1 MLLYREID
9 RHFFE
14 QYDQIPM
21 RVHVTHELHLEKPD
35 NGLGGLLLRK
45 VPVPPYTK
53 DLSRYEIA
61 SDYEKEFDIS
71 NWKFF
76 MAFDGDRPVGGITLV
91 SRTENVQML
100 DGRDDLCVLW
110 DLRVHDDYKR
120 RGIGEKL
127 FYLGVQWATETGL
140 KQIKIEC
147 QNNNVPA
154 CKFYKKQGAVLS
166 AINEYAYYQDPAIR
180 SEIQL
185 IWYLDLANQQ
195 KVL

>member
-1 MLLYREID
+1 MFLYREID
-9 RHFFE
+9 HQFFP
-14 QYDQIPM
+14 QYDSIPM
-21 RVHVTHELHLEKPD
+21 LVRVTCELRLEKPD
-35 NGLGGLLLRK
+35 NGLGGLLLHE

-53 DLSRYEIA
+53 DLGQYEIA

-76 MAFDGDRPVGGITLV
+76 MAFDGERPVGGITLV

-110 DLRVHDDYKR
+110 DIRVHDDYKR

-127 FYLGVQWATETGL
+127 LHLGVQWATETGL

-185 IWYLDLANQQ
+185 IWYLDLVNQQ
-195 KVL
+195 KAL